1 MTAGISPIYITL
13 FFIPGV
19 PGALCKPFKREI
31 TATTTTELPCCEL
44 TATQQ
49 ETTTLHRQHVGPLG
63 WVPSGE
69 KKKGGRG
76 CGGWEE
82 REREKNRAKRKC
94 FNTAGEDEPCSSLKL
109 PRQPLSPLLTS
120 QEALGSQGSGWL
132 CYPNSEQCSA
142 QLCCNTR

>member
-69 KKKGGRG
+69 KKKGGEGVWRV
-76 CGGWEE
+76 GGE
-82 REREKNRAKRKC
+82 RERKE
-94 FNTAGEDEPCSSLKL
+94 
-109 PRQPLSPLLTS
+109 QS
-120 QEALGSQGSGWL
+120 QKEMFQRCWG
-132 CYPNSEQCSA
+132 
-142 QLCCNTR
+142 R